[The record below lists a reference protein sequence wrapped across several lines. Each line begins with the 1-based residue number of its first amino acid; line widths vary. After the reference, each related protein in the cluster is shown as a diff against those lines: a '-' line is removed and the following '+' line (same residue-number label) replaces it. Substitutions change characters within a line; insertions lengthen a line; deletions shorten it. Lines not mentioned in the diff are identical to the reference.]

1 MEFYTIRYVL
11 AVAEH
16 ENFSLAAQ
24 ACHVSQSALSQQVSR
39 LEKELGVPLFARS
52 SRGASLTEA
61 GHAFIRRAQEIIQ
74 RSDALQAEMSLYAG
88 LRRGTLNLGIITSLQ
103 CIDFGRLL
111 SAFCGSYPDISV
123 NILQAGT
130 YRLLEWLVERK
141 IDVAFLNRP
150 TLGIPAGLEFVKL
163 GEDMYSLAV
172 SALHPLAN
180 REQVSLKELSG
191 ERFIFH
197 QAGQVAAELCLAA
210 CQKSEFEPNIVCR
223 SANPTTSLYMVQG
236 GLGVALLPSEE
247 FSVHLLSGVV
257 ELKVKER
264 IVKEVGIVWRT
275 DLASPLVDTAVQ
287 FAREWT
293 QSKLLSGGNLSDLWY
308 PKDRSSATPKFFMN
322 GLL

>member
-1 MEFYTIRYVL
+1 MELFNIRYVL

-16 ENFSLAAQ
+16 ESFSLAAQ
-24 ACHVSQSALSQQVSR
+24 SCHVSQSALSQQISR
-39 LEKELGVPLFARS
+39 LEKELGVLLFARS

-61 GHAFIRRAQEIIQ
+61 GRAFVHRAQEIVQ

-103 CIDFGRLL
+103 CIDFGGLL
-111 SAFCGSYPDISV
+111 SAFCGSYPEISV
-123 NILQAGT
+123 NIVQEGT
-130 YRLLEWLVERK
+130 YRLLEWLLERK
-141 IDVAFLNRP
+141 IDAAFLNRP
-150 TLGIPAGLEFVKL
+150 TVGIPAVLEFVKL
-163 GEDMYSLAV
+163 GEDVYSLAV
-172 SALHPLAN
+172 STLHPLAD

-191 ERFIFH
+191 EHFIFH

-210 CQKSEFEPNIVCR
+210 CQKAGFQPNIVCR

-247 FSVHLLSGVV
+247 FSVRPLSGVV

-264 IVKEVGIVWRT
+264 IVKEVGVVWRK

-287 FAREWT
+287 FAKKWAR
-293 QSKLLSGGNLSDLWY
+293 
-308 PKDRSSATPKFFMN
+308 
-322 GLL
+322 

>member
-1 MEFYTIRYVL
+1 MELFNIRYVL

-16 ENFSLAAQ
+16 ESFSLAAQ
-24 ACHVSQSALSQQVSR
+24 SCHVSQSALSQQISR
-39 LEKELGVPLFARS
+39 LEKELGVLLFARS

-61 GHAFIRRAQEIIQ
+61 GRVFVHRAQEIVQ

-103 CIDFGRLL
+103 CIDFGGLL
-111 SAFCGSYPDISV
+111 SAFCGSYPEISV
-123 NILQAGT
+123 NIVQEGT
-130 YRLLEWLVERK
+130 YRLLEWLLERK
-141 IDVAFLNRP
+141 IDAAFLNRP
-150 TLGIPAGLEFVKL
+150 TVGIPAGLEFVKL
-163 GEDMYSLAV
+163 GEDVYSLAV
-172 SALHPLAN
+172 STLHPLAD

-191 ERFIFH
+191 EHFIFH

-210 CQKSEFEPNIVCR
+210 CQKAGFQPNIVCR

-247 FSVHLLSGVV
+247 FSVRPLSGVV

-264 IVKEVGIVWRT
+264 IVKEVGVVWRK

-287 FAREWT
+287 FAKKWAR
-293 QSKLLSGGNLSDLWY
+293 
-308 PKDRSSATPKFFMN
+308 
-322 GLL
+322 

>member
-1 MEFYTIRYVL
+1 MELFNIRYVL

-16 ENFSLAAQ
+16 ESFSLAAQ
-24 ACHVSQSALSQQVSR
+24 SCHVSQSALSQQISR
-39 LEKELGVPLFARS
+39 LEKELGVLLFARS

-61 GHAFIRRAQEIIQ
+61 GRAFVHRAQEIVQ

-103 CIDFGRLL
+103 CIDFGGLL
-111 SAFCGSYPDISV
+111 SAFCGSYPEISV
-123 NILQAGT
+123 NIVQEGT
-130 YRLLEWLVERK
+130 YRLLEWLLERK
-141 IDVAFLNRP
+141 IDAAFLNRP
-150 TLGIPAGLEFVKL
+150 TVGIPAGLEFVKL
-163 GEDMYSLAV
+163 GEDVYSLAV
-172 SALHPLAN
+172 STLHPLAD

-191 ERFIFH
+191 EHFIFH

-210 CQKSEFEPNIVCR
+210 CQKAGFQPNIVCR

-247 FSVHLLSGVV
+247 FSVRPLSGVV

-264 IVKEVGIVWRT
+264 IVKEVGVVWRK

-287 FAREWT
+287 FAKKWAR
-293 QSKLLSGGNLSDLWY
+293 
-308 PKDRSSATPKFFMN
+308 
-322 GLL
+322 